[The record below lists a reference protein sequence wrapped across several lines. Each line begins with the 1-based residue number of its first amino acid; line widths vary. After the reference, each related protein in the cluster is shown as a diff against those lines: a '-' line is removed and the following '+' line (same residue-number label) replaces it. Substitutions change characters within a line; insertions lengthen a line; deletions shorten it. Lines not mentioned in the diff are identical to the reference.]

1 MWNERY
7 SQPGF
12 AYGTDP
18 NAFLVSIAGRIPRG
32 RILSLAEG
40 EGRNAVFLAS
50 LGCAV
55 TAVDASDVGLAK
67 ASRLAAERGVAI
79 DTVVAD
85 LARFRIEP
93 GSWDGIVSIFCHL
106 PKELRAAV
114 HRAAVE
120 GLKRG
125 GIFVLEAY
133 TPRQLAFGSGGP
145 QSADLMMTLD
155 DLRPELAGLE
165 FIHARELERDV
176 VEGRFHTGRAS
187 VVQVLG
193 MKE

>member
-145 QSADLMMTLD
+145 QSAELMMTLD
-155 DLRPELAGLE
+155 DLRPELAGLD